1 MRGFFKKLRE
11 RQGPKG
17 KNAFLLPFPSLGNRG
32 AARGCRQWPSP
43 AACASGAAGRR
54 GKDREGLK
62 GVDSPLD
69 FGEGGPQGGN
79 PWRRAAAGGGGHGG
93 AAVGID
99 GGQGEEG
106 E

>member
-1 MRGFFKKLRE
+1 MPAVALAGGLGLGGGREEGEKRE
-11 RQGPKG
+11 REAQ
-17 KNAFLLPFPSLGNRG
+17 
-32 AARGCRQWPSP
+32 
-43 AACASGAAGRR
+43 
-54 GKDREGLK
+54 

-79 PWRRAAAGGGGHGG
+79 PWRRVAAGGGGHGG
-93 AAVGID
+93 AAVGLD

>member
-1 MRGFFKKLRE
+1 MPAVALAGGLGLGGGREEGEKRE
-11 RQGPKG
+11 R
-17 KNAFLLPFPSLGNRG
+17 
-32 AARGCRQWPSP
+32 
-43 AACASGAAGRR
+43 
-54 GKDREGLK
+54 LK
-62 GVDSPLD
+62 GVDPPLD

-79 PWRRAAAGGGGHGG
+79 PWRRAAAGSGGHGG